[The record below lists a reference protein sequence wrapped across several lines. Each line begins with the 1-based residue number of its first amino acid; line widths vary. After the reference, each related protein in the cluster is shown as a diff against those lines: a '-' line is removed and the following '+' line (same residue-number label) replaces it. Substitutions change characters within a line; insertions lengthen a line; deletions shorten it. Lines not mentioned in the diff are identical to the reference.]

1 MHFIRPSFKCLD
13 LRNGWNWIKK
23 IKVEEKK
30 KKKNKK
36 GLGLTWKAK
45 SEESKIRV

>member
-1 MHFIRPSFKCLD
+1 MHFIRLSFKCLD
-13 LRNGWNWIKK
+13 LINGWNWIKK

-30 KKKNKK
+30 KKKK